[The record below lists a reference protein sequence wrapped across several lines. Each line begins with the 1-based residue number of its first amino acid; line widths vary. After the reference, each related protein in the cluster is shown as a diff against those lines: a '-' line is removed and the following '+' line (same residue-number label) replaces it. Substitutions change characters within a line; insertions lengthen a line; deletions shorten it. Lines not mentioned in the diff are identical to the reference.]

1 MDGYICS
8 KLDLPNELYRVD
20 YPGSRTT
27 FSSLDGFTATDTT
40 RTFGDNELNEFKCAI
55 EKQFTWSC
63 REPLPFI
70 SLFSDREHAENWG
83 LKEPWRGIKGPNG
96 NWSLHVIDTTKIIST
111 IHFFK
116 LSDLVEE
123 LDLDIPKDAGQHIRG
138 AFLCLHR
145 IPTTAIL
152 ESRNPRE
159 VKEDQERRRE
169 KRYLDQLEAEERGDY
184 LAEYSGSER
193 EALQENYNTIFEKNI
208 EDNW

>member
-1 MDGYICS
+1 
-8 KLDLPNELYRVD
+8 
-20 YPGSRTT
+20 
-27 FSSLDGFTATDTT
+27 
-40 RTFGDNELNEFKCAI
+40 
-55 EKQFTWSC
+55 
-63 REPLPFI
+63 
-70 SLFSDREHAENWG
+70 
-83 LKEPWRGIKGPNG
+83 
-96 NWSLHVIDTTKIIST
+96 VIDTTKIIST